1 MLYALPK
8 KIQLTP
14 SQAKWSIQSPRSVL
28 ILLNLNALEQLSGWA
43 ESDLAVHLQRLLKKA
58 QALEIPVLSIN
69 SDQPEK
75 GLMALGQYLAADSQL
90 VLAGQMD
97 GLFNQVLRHVHSVTE
112 QVCVVDDAVLA
123 SSVEQHIQWIDS
135 MSQQQIHHINTY
147 SLTRLWSLSAPAE
160 QILSKKGILLAVAE
174 QVDLHPMEIDLA
186 TDLREYGLDSV
197 AMVTLIGLWRANG
210 ANISY
215 EDFLQHPTLQALLQ
229 QLSLHPQR

>member
-28 ILLNLNALEQLSGWA
+28 ILLNLNALEPLSGWA

-58 QALEIPVLSIN
+58 QALEIPVLSVN

-135 MSQQQIHHINTY
+135 MSQQQIHHMNTY

-160 QILSKKGILLAVAE
+160 QILSEKGILLAVAE
-174 QVDLHPMEIDLA
+174 QLDLHPMEIDLA

-229 QLSLHPQR
+229 QLPLHPQR

>member
-14 SQAKWSIQSPRSVL
+14 SQAKWSIQSSRSVL

-135 MSQQQIHHINTY
+135 MSQQQIHHMNTY

-160 QILSKKGILLAVAE
+160 QILSEKGILLAVAE
-174 QVDLHPMEIDLA
+174 QLDLHPMEIDLA

-229 QLSLHPQR
+229 QLPLHPQR

>member
-112 QVCVVDDAVLA
+112 QVCVVNDAVLA
-123 SSVEQHIQWIDS
+123 SSAEQHIQWIDS
-135 MSQQQIHHINTY
+135 MSQQQIHHMNTY

-160 QILSKKGILLAVAE
+160 QILSEKGILLAVAE
-174 QVDLHPMEIDLA
+174 QLDLHPMEIDLA

-215 EDFLQHPTLQALLQ
+215 EDFLQRPNLQALLQ
-229 QLSLHPQR
+229 QLPLHPQR

>member
-123 SSVEQHIQWIDS
+123 SSVEQHIQWIDL
-135 MSQQQIHHINTY
+135 MSQQQIHHMNTY

-160 QILSKKGILLAVAE
+160 QILSEKGILLAVAE
-174 QVDLHPMEIDLA
+174 QLDLHPMEIDLA

-215 EDFLQHPTLQALLQ
+215 EDFLQRPTLQALLQ
-229 QLSLHPQR
+229 QLPLHPQR